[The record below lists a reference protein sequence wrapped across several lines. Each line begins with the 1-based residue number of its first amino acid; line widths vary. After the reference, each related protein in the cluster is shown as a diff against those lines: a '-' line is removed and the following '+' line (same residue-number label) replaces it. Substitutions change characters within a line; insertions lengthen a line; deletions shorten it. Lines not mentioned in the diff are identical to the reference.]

1 MLMRRMMQLR
11 RKRQAY
17 HKCSKLYVLFD
28 TPIREPMQLN
38 RLEPSLTGDKI
49 LSSKS
54 AIELKQF
61 LTLKICEGI
70 LNGVFLTFNHILYK
84 YKVVP
89 VTSMRVY
96 QIQSSFR
103 ITNGVCFSI
112 SSVVK
117 CRHNSFS

>member
-1 MLMRRMMQLR
+1 MMMRMMQLR

-38 RLEPSLTGDKI
+38 SLEPSLTGDKI

-61 LTLKICEGI
+61 SNLENLWR
-70 LNGVFLTFNHILYK
+70 HIEWCFPDLQSH
-84 YKVVP
+84 
-89 VTSMRVY
+89 TM
-96 QIQSSFR
+96 QI
-103 ITNGVCFSI
+103 
-112 SSVVK
+112 
-117 CRHNSFS
+117 